1 MKILKTGTALT
12 EAVEVL
18 KNGGVIIYPTDT
30 VYGMGADATSANAV
44 KKIYRIKGRKSR
56 KPLSICVSDL
66 KMAKEYVKF
75 DKVSLRMARKFLP
88 GPLTLVLPQKRRIKF
103 VSKDGKIAI
112 RIPENKFA
120 LRLAK
125 KFGRPIISTSANM
138 SGKKPPVKISE
149 IEGKVRRKC
158 DLVIDGG
165 ACRFK
170 KPSTIVD
177 FKLRKI
183 IREGAVKSS
192 ELRLK

>member
-75 DKVSLRMARKFLP
+75 DKVSLRMARKREAS
-88 GPLTLVLPQKRRIKF
+88 PLARFTR
-103 VSKDGKIAI
+103 
-112 RIPENKFA
+112 
-120 LRLAK
+120 
-125 KFGRPIISTSANM
+125 STA
-138 SGKKPPVKISE
+138 
-149 IEGKVRRKC
+149 
-158 DLVIDGG
+158 
-165 ACRFK
+165 
-170 KPSTIVD
+170 
-177 FKLRKI
+177 
-183 IREGAVKSS
+183 
-192 ELRLK
+192 